1 MLKGCAGYNGPVS
14 ANTSL
19 TKRQLGWLILAAG
32 SALSAITLAADLV
45 GAGQFTGLG
54 PAQQQALGL
63 GLLLLLFGVTLL
75 PLGDRP
81 A

>member
-1 MLKGCAGYNGPVS
+1 MLSDAP
-14 ANTSL
+14 L
-19 TKRQLGWLILAAG
+19 TKRQLGWLMLAAG
-32 SALSAITLAADLV
+32 AALAVLTLAADLV
-45 GAGQFTGLG
+45 GAGRFNGLG
-54 PAQQQALGL
+54 PAQQPALGL

>member
-1 MLKGCAGYNGPVS
+1 MAVMSTDVP
-14 ANTSL
+14 L

-32 SALSAITLAADLV
+32 SALTAVALAADLV
-45 GAGQFTGLG
+45 GAGRFNGLG
-54 PAQQQALGL
+54 PAQQQALGA
-63 GLLLLLFGVTLL
+63 GCLLLLFSITLL

>member
-1 MLKGCAGYNGPVS
+1 MASVL
-14 ANTSL
+14 ANAYL

-32 SALSAITLAADLV
+32 SALSALTLAADLV
-45 GAGQFTGLG
+45 GAGQFNGLG

>member
-1 MLKGCAGYNGPVS
+1 M
-14 ANTSL
+14 
-19 TKRQLGWLILAAG
+19 LAAG
-32 SALSAITLAADLV
+32 AALAVFTLAADLV
-45 GAGQFTGLG
+45 GAGRFNGLG
-54 PAQQQALGL
+54 PAQQPALGL

>member
-1 MLKGCAGYNGPVS
+1 M
-14 ANTSL
+14 
-19 TKRQLGWLILAAG
+19 AAG
-32 SALSAITLAADLV
+32 SALAALTLAADLTR
-45 GAGQFTGLG
+45 ASRFTGLG

-63 GLLLLLFGVTLL
+63 GLLLLLFGLTLL

>member
-1 MLKGCAGYNGPVS
+1 MLTDAP
-14 ANTSL
+14 L
-19 TKRQLGWLILAAG
+19 TKRQLGWLMVAAG
-32 SALSAITLAADLV
+32 SALAAVTLGIDLV
-45 GAGQFTGLG
+45 GAGRFNGLG

>member
-1 MLKGCAGYNGPVS
+1 MPKGCAGYNCPVS
-14 ANTSL
+14 ANAPL

-32 SALSAITLAADLV
+32 SALSAITLAADLA
-45 GAGQFTGLG
+45 GAGQFNGLG

>member
-1 MLKGCAGYNGPVS
+1 MAVMLTDVP
-14 ANTSL
+14 L

-32 SALSAITLAADLV
+32 SALTTVALAADLV
-45 GAGQFTGLG
+45 GAGRFNGLG
-54 PAQQQALGL
+54 PAQQQALGF
-63 GLLLLLFGVTLL
+63 GALLLLFGITLL